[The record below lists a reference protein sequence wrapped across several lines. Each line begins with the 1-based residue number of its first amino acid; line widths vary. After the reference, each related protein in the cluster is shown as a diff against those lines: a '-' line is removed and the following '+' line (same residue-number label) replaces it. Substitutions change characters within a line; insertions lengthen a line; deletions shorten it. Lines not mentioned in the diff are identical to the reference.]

1 MDDLKTLGF
10 FETINSIDTI
20 NISLSKLKIGIND
33 IGNYILK
40 LNHDRTVDYVIDK
53 VCDHAG
59 GHLIVKGEQAIC
71 PMHDWKLN
79 LDSLKYNN
87 DIYKKSLDYELISKD
102 LIKIP
107 NSIQHLSNPFKSLN
121 KGEVKFRWLNHATIH
136 IECGGMTLIT
146 DPWLFGPAFLTGW
159 WLATP
164 SPKDSIELLKNAD
177 YVYVSHNHPDHL
189 HPETLSLISKNKTFL
204 VPNFKS
210 KSCQRYLISLGFTN
224 IHQLDFKEIFELN
237 PKFQISILKSG
248 DFRDDSGIYICADGY
263 EFILTV
269 DANFLNSYVLP
280 KNIDFLMSSFAGGA
294 SGFPLCYS
302 NFTEEE
308 KLKVLNRNRNS
319 VKFAIQKNLDA
330 VKPKYYLPYAGMFKE
345 KAKRD
350 TYILDVNKKNSITD
364 LSSLVKA
371 KNCTL
376 LQPLSNIEYICSPE
390 KPYTVNEN
398 QLDAEYLLEENTD
411 FYIQKLKEEYP
422 YNAGRIIEYFE
433 KSGFVEKNIIQ
444 IIPVNDV
451 FEEIIGEIV
460 LIDFHN
466 HIFKVIEEEE
476 LINEKKDYK
485 VMKLKIRAEVLMCA
499 VENKLPWEDIS
510 IGFQMRVTRE
520 PNEYESNFWYYFTNV
535 YIGKKDF
542 RQSSF
547 CGACTIIDQNP
558 IWIKNSVNKT

>member
-1 MDDLKTLGF
+1 MNNLKTLGF
-10 FETINSIDTI
+10 FKTITSTEMV
-20 NISLSKLKIGIND
+20 NISLSELKIGIND

-40 LNHDRTVDYVIDK
+40 LNNDRTIDYVIDK
-53 VCDHAG
+53 ICDHAG
-59 GHLIVKGEQAIC
+59 GRLIVKGKQAIC
-71 PMHDWKLN
+71 PMHDWRLN

-87 DIYKKSLDYELISKD
+87 DICKKSLAYEFISKD

-107 NSIQHLSNPFKSLN
+107 NSIQHLLNPFKPLN
-121 KGEVKFRWLNHATIH
+121 KGTVKFRWLNHATIH
-136 IECGGMTLIT
+136 IECGGMSLIT

-189 HPETLSLISKNKTFL
+189 HPETLSLLSKDKTIL

-210 KSCQRYLISLGFTN
+210 KSCQKYLSSLGFTN
-224 IHQLDFKEIFELN
+224 IYQLDFKEIFELN

-248 DFRDDSGIYICADGY
+248 DFRDDSGVYICADGY

-302 NFTEEE
+302 NFTQEE
-308 KLKVLNRNRNS
+308 KLKVLNRNLNS
-319 VKFAIQKNLDA
+319 VKFAIQKKLEA

-350 TYILDVNKKNSITD
+350 AYILDVNKKNSIAD
-364 LSSLVKA
+364 LSSITKG

-376 LQPLSNIEYICSPE
+376 LRPLSNIEYICSPE
-390 KPYTVNEN
+390 NSHNVIDN
-398 QLDAEYLLEENTD
+398 QLDVEYLLEENTD

-422 YNAGRIIEYFE
+422 YDTGKIIEYFK
-433 KSGFVEKNIIQ
+433 KSEFLGKNIIQ
-444 IIPVNDV
+444 ILPVNDG

-476 LINEKKDYK
+476 LINEKEDYK

-520 PNEYESNFWYYFTNV
+520 PNKYESNFWYYFTNV

-558 IWIKNSVNKT
+558 IWIKI